1 MDIFNQLTPE
11 AMAEAM
17 TKRMEQLLANGSD
30 DVTRL
35 RKELEKTPDDAEMW
49 FELGLAYNQ
58 AGLQYEDMAVRL
70 AELQYDMEHE
80 GEPLPE
86 SGEEVTLHVNVT
98 AVRPLYEESLKAFDK
113 VAELEPDYY
122 GVACQKG
129 IVYGNMH
136 DLENAEACYLQAL
149 KDDDED
155 FTAAY
160 YLSIVY
166 GDMGKADLAEE
177 YACLAEKL
185 ND

>member
-35 RKELEKTPDDAEMW
+35 RKELEKTPEDAEMW

-58 AGLQYEDMAVRL
+58 AG
-70 AELQYDMEHE
+70 LQYDMEHE

-177 YACLAEKL
+177 YARLAEKL

>member
-58 AGLQYEDMAVRL
+58 AG
-70 AELQYDMEHE
+70 LQYDMEHE

-177 YACLAEKL
+177 YARLAEKL

>member
-70 AELQYDMEHE
+70 AL
-80 GEPLPE
+80 LE

-177 YACLAEKL
+177 YARLAEKL